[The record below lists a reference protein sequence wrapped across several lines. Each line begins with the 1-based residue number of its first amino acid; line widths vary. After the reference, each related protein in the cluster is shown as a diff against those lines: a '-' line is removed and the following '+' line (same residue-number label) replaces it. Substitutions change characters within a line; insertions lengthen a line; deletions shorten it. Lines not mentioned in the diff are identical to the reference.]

1 MSLETENYDL
11 RARLAATE
19 QLLQEHERISLE
31 QASRLDALIA
41 ELQDQKRLF
50 EAMLEN
56 ITDGVVFANS
66 AGILTRFNPAAERIL
81 GLGLHA
87 APKEEWSTVYGIF
100 RLDGHTPYP
109 PDELPLVR
117 ALRGET
123 VTGVEMFIR
132 NPQLPEGIFMDA
144 SASPLLTDDGRR
156 LGAVVILRD
165 ISERK
170 RWERDL
176 EKQLVSEREKNEL
189 LERMQLA
196 IQELSTPVL
205 ELWDDVLALPII
217 GIVDS
222 KRSADMME
230 RLLEEVVLR
239 QAQFVI
245 IDITGVELVDTATA
259 DRFLKLVTA
268 VEFLGARCMLTG
280 VRSAVAQTLAALGV
294 DLGTLLTLRT
304 LKHGLHECLRLM
316 DGAGKRSSH
325 QALIETA
332 RKT

>member
-31 QASRLDALIA
+31 QASRLDELVG
-41 ELQDQKRLF
+41 ELQDQKKLL
-50 EAMLEN
+50 EATLN
-56 ITDGVVFANS
+56 NLTDGVIVAN
-66 AGILTRFNPAAERIL
+66 AEGILIRFNPAAERIL
-81 GLGLHA
+81 GLGVNE
-87 APKEEWSTVYGIF
+87 APKDEWSAVYGLF
-100 RLDGHTPYP
+100 HLDGQTPYP
-109 PDELPLVR
+109 SNELPLAR
-117 ALRGET
+117 ALLGET
-123 VTGVEMFIR
+123 TKGVEMFVRHPHI
-132 NPQLPEGIFMDA
+132 PEGIFMDA
-144 SASPLLTDDGRR
+144 SASPLITEDGRR
-156 LGAVVILRD
+156 IGAVVIVRD
-165 ISERK
+165 ISDRK
-170 RWERDL
+170 RWERML
-176 EKQLVSEREKNEL
+176 ETQLASERERNEL
-189 LERMQLA
+189 LERMQIA

-205 ELWDDVLALPII
+205 ELWDDVLALPVI

-230 RLLEEVVLR
+230 RLLDEVVLR

-268 VEFLGARCMLTG
+268 VEFLGARCILTG